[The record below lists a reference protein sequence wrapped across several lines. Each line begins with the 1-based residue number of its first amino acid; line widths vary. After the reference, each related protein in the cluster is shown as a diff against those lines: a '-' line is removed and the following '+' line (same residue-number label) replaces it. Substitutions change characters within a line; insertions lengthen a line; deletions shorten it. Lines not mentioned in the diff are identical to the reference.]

1 MELQTYFDPTGK
13 SYYGQYGIFLYS
25 DTNNK
30 ISTVKTEKGPVHDYS
45 WHKTGDKFIIISG
58 FMPATAT
65 LISKDNQLMH

>member
-13 SYYGQYGIFLYS
+13 SYYGEYGIYLFNEK
-25 DTNNK
+25 TNK

-45 WHKTGDKFIIISG
+45 WHKSGESFIIISG

-65 LISKDNQLMH
+65 LISKSNTIVH